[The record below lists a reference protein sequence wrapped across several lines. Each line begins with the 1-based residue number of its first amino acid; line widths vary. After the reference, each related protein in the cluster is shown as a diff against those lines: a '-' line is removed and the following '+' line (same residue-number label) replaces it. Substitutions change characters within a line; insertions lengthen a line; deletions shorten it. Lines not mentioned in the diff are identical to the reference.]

1 VRESDKNYSM
11 RAIWK
16 GAISF
21 GLVNIP
27 VGLYTASRSRNEL
40 KLNMLRDSDMS
51 PIRYKRVAEVDQKE
65 VPWEHIVKGYE
76 YEKGQYVVLT
86 DKDLERVNIKSNQM
100 VDIREFVQL
109 DEIDPMFFDEPYY
122 LAPEKGGEK
131 AYALLRDALKDSGK
145 VGIAKVSIRTREHLA
160 AVKPNGNTLVLELM
174 HFPDELADTKELPVP
189 DKVQVGKKEMTM
201 AGSLIEGMTD
211 KWDPEKYHDEYK
223 QALLKLIEEKVA
235 AGGKEL
241 PVEKGARPKAT
252 KVIDLVSVLQQ
263 SLKQAGKKGGAKK
276 ASHTKEHHAKR
287 RKAA

>member
-1 VRESDKNYSM
+1 M

-86 DKDLERVNIKSNQM
+86 DKDLERVNISNQM

-109 DEIDPMFFDEPYY
+109 NEIDPMFFDEPYY

-131 AYALLRDALKDSGK
+131 AYALLRDALKESGK

-160 AVKPNGNTLVLELM
+160 AVKPNGQALVLELM
-174 HFPDELADTKELPVP
+174 HFPDELADPKELAIPE
-189 DKVQVGKKEMTM
+189 KVEVGKKELSM
-201 AGSLIEGMTD
+201 AESLIKGMSD
-211 KWDPEKYHDEYK
+211 KWDPEKYHDENK

-241 PVEKGARPKAT
+241 PVEKGARAKPT

-263 SLKQAGKKGGAKK
+263 SLNQASKKGGK
-276 ASHTKEHHAKR
+276 KEHHAKQ

>member
-1 VRESDKNYSM
+1 M

-27 VGLYTASRSRNEL
+27 VGLYSASRGRSEL
-40 KLNMLRDSDMS
+40 KLHMLRDSDMS

-76 YEKGQYVVLT
+76 YEKGEYVVLT

-100 VDIREFVQL
+100 VDIREFVHL

-189 DKVQVGKKEMTM
+189 EKVQVGKKEMTM
-201 AGSLIEGMTD
+201 ARSLIEGMSD
-211 KWDPEKYHDEYK
+211 KWEPEKYHDEYK

-241 PVEKGARPKAT
+241 PVEKGARPKPT

-263 SLKQAGKKGGAKK
+263 SLNQAGKKGGAK
-276 ASHTKEHHAKR
+276 KEHHAKR

>member
-1 VRESDKNYSM
+1 M

-40 KLNMLRDSDMS
+40 KLNMLRDSDLS

-76 YEKGQYVVLT
+76 YEKGEYVVLN
-86 DKDLERVNIKSNQM
+86 DKDLDRVNIKSNQM
-100 VDIREFVQL
+100 VDIREFVNL

-160 AVKPNGNTLVLELM
+160 AVKPNGNALVLELM
-174 HFPDELADTKELPVP
+174 HFPDELADASELPIP
-189 DKVQVGKKEMTM
+189 EKVQVGKKEMTM
-201 AGSLIEGMTD
+201 AASLIQGMTD

-241 PVEKGARPKAT
+241 PVEKGAKPKPT

-263 SLKQAGKKGGAKK
+263 SLNQASKKGGAKK
-276 ASHTKEHHAKR
+276 EHHAREHHAREHHAKR

>member
-1 VRESDKNYSM
+1 M

-27 VGLYTASRSRNEL
+27 VGLYTATKGRNEV
-40 KLNMLRDSDMS
+40 KFHMLRDSDMS
-51 PIRYKRVAEVDQKE
+51 PIRYKRVAEADQKE

-76 YEKGQYVVLT
+76 FEKGEYVVIT
-86 DKDLERVNIKSNQM
+86 DKDFERVNVKSNQM
-100 VDIREFVQL
+100 VDIREFVDL
-109 DEIDPMFFDEPYY
+109 DAIDPMYFDEPYY

-131 AYALLRDALKDSGK
+131 AYALLRDALKESGK

-189 DKVQVGKKEMTM
+189 DKVAVGKKEMTM
-201 AGSLIEGMTD
+201 AGSLIDGMSD
-211 KWDPEKYHDEYK
+211 KWDPTKYHDEYK

-241 PVEKGARPKAT
+241 PVEKGARPKPT

-263 SLKQAGKKGGAKK
+263 SLNQAKKGGGKK
-276 ASHTKEHHAKR
+276 EKEHAHHAKR

>member
-1 VRESDKNYSM
+1 M

-27 VGLYTASRSRNEL
+27 VGLYSASRSRNEL
-40 KLNMLRDSDMS
+40 KLHMLRDSDMS

-76 YEKGQYVVLT
+76 YEKGEYVVLT

-100 VDIREFVQL
+100 VDIREFVHL

-189 DKVQVGKKEMTM
+189 EKVQVGKKEMTM
-201 AGSLIEGMTD
+201 AGSLIEGMSD
-211 KWDPEKYHDEYK
+211 KWEPEKYHDEYK
-223 QALLKLIEEKVA
+223 QALLKLIEKKVA

-241 PVEKGARPKAT
+241 PVEKGARPKPT

-263 SLKQAGKKGGAKK
+263 SLNQASKKGGAKK
-276 ASHTKEHHAKR
+276 VHNAKR

>member
-1 VRESDKNYSM
+1 M

-27 VGLYTASRSRNEL
+27 VGLYTATRGRNEL
-40 KLNMLRDSDMS
+40 KFQMLRDSDLS
-51 PIRYKRVAEVDQKE
+51 PIRYKRIAEADNKE
-65 VPWEHIVKGYE
+65 VPWEHIVKGYQ
-76 YEKGQYVVLT
+76 YEKGQYVVVT
-86 DKDLERVNIKSNQM
+86 DKDFERVNIKSNQM
-100 VDIREFVQL
+100 VDIREFVNL
-109 DEIDPMFFDEPYY
+109 DDIDPMFFDEPYF

-160 AVKPNGNTLVLELM
+160 AVKPNGNALVLELM
-174 HFPDELADTKELPVP
+174 HFPDELADTKELPIP
-189 DKVQVGKKEMTM
+189 EKVQVGKKEMTM
-201 AGSLIEGMTD
+201 AGNLIEGMSD
-211 KWDPEKYHDEYK
+211 KWEPEKYHDEYK

-241 PVEKGARPKAT
+241 PTEKGAKPKPT

-263 SLKQAGKKGGAKK
+263 SLNQAGKKHGTKK
-276 ASHTKEHHAKR
+276 ETAKR